1 MTVAE
6 PEVATTHGLDAAEPA
21 HIRKVRRA
29 LEQMPT
35 ADRELLYLFN
45 VDRFPTAEIAAML
58 GTSPGAVRVR
68 LSRARDRFR
77 SSYRGTP

>member
-1 MTVAE
+1 
-6 PEVATTHGLDAAEPA
+6 
-21 HIRKVRRA
+21 
-29 LEQMPT
+29 MPP